1 MECGGS
7 PLVMPQNSAGPKMTI
22 GILNINKPPGMS
34 SRQAVDLV
42 KPLVRPA
49 KIGHAG
55 TLDPLAVGVLVVCI
69 GKATRLI
76 EFVQQMAKQYQA
88 TFLFGRTSPTD
99 DIEGEIAEL
108 SNPLIP
114 SRDQIEGAC
123 ARFIGTIE
131 QRPPEFSAI
140 KVAGRRAYD
149 LARSGK
155 AVALA
160 SRAVAIYSISVLSY
174 EYPRL
179 TLDVRCG
186 AGTYVRALGR
196 DLAQSLG
203 TGAVMSELVRLAIG
217 PFVIDEAVDPRGL
230 TGTQLSAS
238 IRSPQSA
245 VADLPMISLDE
256 REVELL
262 AHGRSLNRT
271 DSIQQSLLVALDSKR
286 EMIALLK
293 RRDDGALWPYINF
306 VGKG

>member
-1 MECGGS
+1 MESGDS
-7 PLVMPQNSAGPKMTI
+7 PADHAPKLCRPKMTI
-22 GILNINKPPGMS
+22 GILNINKPPGLS

-42 KPLVRPA
+42 KPLVRPD

-55 TLDPLAVGVLVVCI
+55 TLDPLAAGVLVVCI

-76 EFVQQMAKQYQA
+76 EFVQQMPKQYQA

-99 DIEGEIAEL
+99 DVEGDVAEL

-114 SRDQIEGAC
+114 SRDQIERAC

-149 LARSGK
+149 LARSGR
-155 AVALA
+155 AVELA
-160 SRAVAIYSISVLSY
+160 PRPVAIYSIAVLAY

-186 AGTYVRALGR
+186 AGTYLRALGR

-217 PFVIDEAVDPRGL
+217 PFVIEKAIDPRGL
-230 TGTQLSAS
+230 TETQLSAS
-238 IRSPQSA
+238 IQAPQSA
-245 VADLPMISLDE
+245 VAELPMISLDE
-256 REVELL
+256 REVEML

-271 DSIQQSLLVALDSKR
+271 DSIQQSLLVAIDSKR